1 MGYPI
6 AGWFIFEKILLLKW
20 MISGYPY
27 GNPMDPRLALSQS
40 LRAGVSWQL
49 CAGWGSPGP
58 AAETLK
64 VWQ

>member
-6 AGWFIFEKILLLKW
+6 AGWFIIEKMLLLLKW
-20 MISGYPY
+20 MISGS
-27 GNPMDPRLALSQS
+27 PMEIHDPRLALSQS

-58 AAETLK
+58 AFHESLFC
-64 VWQ
+64 